1 MQIDDM
7 CFSLGS
13 RLFWQGSHVATL
25 PPITPEG
32 QGLDPELLAHLP
44 SDAELEQRICSCR
57 SALAGAPKGANGAS
71 LLKLGKD
78 GFVDISKVSKGRGFQ
93 SLIHLFV

>member
-1 MQIDDM
+1 MPIDDM

-25 PPITPEG
+25 PPIIPEDKVWT
-32 QGLDPELLAHLP
+32 QSCWHIFPQMPSWNKESAH
-44 SDAELEQRICSCR
+44 AVRRWQVR
-57 SALAGAPKGANGAS
+57 PKGANGAS
-71 LLKLGKD
+71 LLKLGRD

-93 SLIHLFV
+93 SLIH